1 MASST
6 VSAPAPGHASRS
18 GTPCHLQDGYRVA
31 ALRRLAVAAGPDT
44 GVSRGEGDQAGVRL
58 MRGHVWIGLAEA
70 HAITVEQQRV
80 SLPRPMTHQLIGD
93 VMDAFGR
100 HLQQVRITE
109 VRDNI
114 FYAELILDHH
124 TRVSARVSDAIAL
137 ALHLGV
143 PIHAEDIVL
152 DTAAV
157 ANTAVRAEGDDRAP
171 DEVEQ
176 FRRFLDTTSPED
188 FDPD

>member
-1 MASST
+1 MRVMAVGVET
-6 VSAPAPGHASRS
+6 S
-18 GTPCHLQDGYRVA
+18 GLRPVLLLQEAGGDH
-31 ALRRLAVAAGPDT
+31 RLLP
-44 GVSRGEGDQAGVRL
+44 
-58 MRGHVWIGLAEA
+58 VWIGIAEA
-70 HAITVEQQRV
+70 NAITMEQQRV

-93 VMDAFGR
+93 VLNAFGR
-100 HLQQVRITE
+100 HLEQVRITE

-114 FYAELILDHH
+114 FYAELILDQH

-143 PIHAEDIVL
+143 PIHADDTVL

-157 ANTAVRAEGDDRAP
+157 ANTAIRAEGDDHTP
-171 DEVEQ
+171 DEVAQ
-176 FRRFLDTTSPED
+176 FRRFLDTASPED

>member
-1 MASST
+1 VREMRVMAVGVES
-6 VSAPAPGHASRS
+6 GASR
-18 GTPCHLQDGYRVA
+18 PVLLLQE
-31 ALRRLAVAAGPDT
+31 AAGDH
-44 GVSRGEGDQAGVRL
+44 RL
-58 MRGHVWIGLAEA
+58 LPVWIGPAEA
-70 HAITVEQQRV
+70 NAIAVEQQGV

-93 VMDAFGR
+93 LIDAFGR
-100 HLQQVRITE
+100 QLQQVRITE

-114 FYAELILDHH
+114 FYAELILDRN

-137 ALHLGV
+137 ALHLGA
-143 PIHAEDIVL
+143 PIHAEDTVL
-152 DTAAV
+152 DAAAV
-157 ANTAVRAEGDDRAP
+157 AHTAVRTEADEGVAT